1 MKFMSMTFSAAAVAL
16 TVAAAVPASAQTLA
30 LAADKPGSTFY
41 TIGSGVA
48 VVANKHSGLRIIVRP
63 YSGPAVWAPIMNTGE
78 VPIGVMSASSA
89 YQAFSGDN
97 EQKTAYRNLRLV
109 RAGSASLMLGF
120 LVRKDG
126 PIKTY
131 ADLKG
136 KRISSDFGGHLS
148 IANSIE
154 ASLKIA
160 GYTWKDVT
168 AVPVAGAN
176 DGIDALVAGRL
187 DATWAS
193 LGQPRAREADTQIGV
208 SYLSVP
214 DDPSAAKIYREQAF
228 PGARIGVVQKGA
240 VPGVEG
246 PTRLLAYD
254 SYIVASKDVADATI
268 TKLMNGLWEGTKEL
282 LPMHPSMHGFTQDAS
297 VTDAPVVPYHPA
309 AVAFYKQKNMWSA
322 EDQQRQDAL
331 LAEAGKK

>member
-1 MKFMSMTFSAAAVAL
+1 MVASAM
-16 TVAAAVPASAQTLA
+16 PASAQTLA

-48 VVANKHSGLRIIVRP
+48 VVANKLAGVRILVRP
-63 YSGPAVWAPIMNTGE
+63 YSGPAVWAPIVNTGE
-78 VPIGVMSASSA
+78 VALGVMSASSA

-97 EQKTAYRNLRLV
+97 EQKTAYRNLRLI

-148 IANSIE
+148 ISHSLD

-176 DGIDALVAGRL
+176 DGIDALVSGRL

-208 SYLSVP
+208 SYLGLPEGPKAVE
-214 DDPSAAKIYREQAF
+214 IYRAEVF
-228 PGARIGVVQKGA
+228 PGARIGVAEKGV
-240 VPGVEG
+240 VPGVNA
-246 PTRLLAYD
+246 PTRLLSYD
-254 SYIVASKDVADATI
+254 AYIVANKDVPDETI
-268 TKLMNGLWEGTKEL
+268 TKLISGLWEGTKEL
-282 LPMHPSMHGFTQDAS
+282 LPMHPSMNGFTQEAS
-297 VTDAPVVPYHPA
+297 VTDAPVLPYHPA
-309 AVAFYKQKNMWSA
+309 AVAFYKDKKLWNDESQK
-322 EDQQRQDAL
+322 QQDAL
-331 LAEAGKK
+331 LAEANKK